1 MKTLRTRMDS
11 RGAVRRVAAGLILWA
26 AVLGGPGAAAA
37 LAAPP
42 AAKSTPPAGA
52 GKGKT
57 AAATSGTDV
66 MARVNGH
73 PILRRDFDLAVQL
86 QFRGRRN
93 PVGLKELQALRDQVL
108 EGLIDNELLYQKAVK
123 SEAPVPD
130 ADVEAEFQKM
140 EEGFATADAF
150 SAVLKRN
157 GVGEAEFKDQLRR
170 TLLVTRFVDR
180 QVVGEINVPD
190 EDVRRYYDQ
199 NPAEVNRKEAV
210 QLTQILVRVTPDADA
225 RARAT
230 AREKIE
236 AILKEVKSGG
246 DFADLAR
253 KYSEDREARK
263 TGHTGWI
270 VRGNGPPT
278 IERSAFALQPGQTSD
293 VVESRLGFH
302 ILKVLQKRAEGPVPY
317 EEAMETIRAKL
328 LARERAGK
336 IRAYVDDLKEQARV
350 ERGSKTT
357 S

>member
-1 MKTLRTRMDS
+1 MRTTRTPADLS
-11 RGAVRRVAAGLILWA
+11 GPVRRATGAAAGLALWA
-26 AVLGGPGAAAA
+26 ALFAGTGPAAA

-42 AAKSTPPAGA
+42 AAE

-57 AAATSGTDV
+57 AAATSGSDV

-73 PILRRDFDLAVQL
+73 PILRRDFDLAVQM

-93 PVGLKELQALRDQVL
+93 PVGLKELQAVRDRVL
-108 EGLIDNELLYQKAVK
+108 EGLIENELLYQKAVK
-123 SEAPVPD
+123 SEAAVPD
-130 ADVEAEFQKM
+130 GDVESEFQKM
-140 EEGFATADAF
+140 KEGFATSDAF
-150 SAVLKRN
+150 SATLKKN
-157 GVGEAEFKDQLRR
+157 GVGEAQFKDQLRR

-180 QVVGEINVPD
+180 QVVGDIQVPE

-210 QLTQILVRVTPDADA
+210 QLAQILVRVSPDAPPQA
-225 RARAT
+225 RAA

-253 KYSEDREARK
+253 KYSEGREAR
-263 TGHTGWI
+263 GGGDTGWV
-270 VRGNGPPT
+270 VRGKGPPA

-302 ILKVLQKRAEGPVPY
+302 ILKVLGKRAEGPIPY
-317 EEAMETIRAKL
+317 DEVKEPIRTKL
-328 LARERAGK
+328 VARERAGK

-350 ERGSKTT
+350 ERGPKAT

>member
-1 MKTLRTRMDS
+1 MRTASDRRD
-11 RGAVRRVAAGLILWA
+11 RTGAVRRGAAGLILWA
-26 AVLGGPGAAAA
+26 AVLSGPGAA
-37 LAAPP
+37 AAPP
-42 AAKSTPPAGA
+42 AAKSTPPAGT

-108 EGLIDNELLYQKAVK
+108 EGLIDNELLYQKAAK
-123 SEAPVPD
+123 SEAPVSD
-130 ADVEAEFQKM
+130 GDVEAEFQKIK
-140 EEGFATADAF
+140 EGFATADAF
-150 SAVLKRN
+150 SGILKRN
-157 GVGEAEFKDQLRR
+157 GVGEADFKDQLRR

-180 QVVGEINVPD
+180 QVVGEIKVPE

-210 QLTQILVRVTPDADA
+210 QVTQILVRVSPDADA
-225 RARAT
+225 RARAA

-253 KYSEDREARK
+253 KHSEDHEARSA
-263 TGHTGWI
+263 GHTGWI
-270 VRGNGPPT
+270 VRGNGPPA
-278 IERSAFALQPGQTSD
+278 IEKTAFALQPGQTSD
-293 VVESRLGFH
+293 VIESRLGLH
-302 ILKVLQKRAEGPVPY
+302 IVKVLQKRAEGPIPY
-317 EEAMETIRAKL
+317 DELKETIRAKL
-328 LARERAGK
+328 VARERAGK